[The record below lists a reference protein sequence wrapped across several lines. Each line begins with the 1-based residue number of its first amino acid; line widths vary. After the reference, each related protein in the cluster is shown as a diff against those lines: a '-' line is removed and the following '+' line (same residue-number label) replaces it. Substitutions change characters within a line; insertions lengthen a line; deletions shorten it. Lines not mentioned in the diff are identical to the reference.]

1 MNEICSSCAHKEVC
15 RYEEEFKTKYE
26 KIQEALKKVS
36 CGDLI
41 ETDVKCKHYSCGAIG
56 TIQKSPYNPL
66 SPDWTYWPWGK
77 DFNSSYNHCENCL
90 NKHQSS
96 IDIGKKLKL
105 SDKSIQQ
112 IINLQNHKAKEKTAP
127 PTSGTGG

>member
-90 NKHQSS
+90 NKHYLT
-96 IDIGKKLKL
+96 DLTTIGDTPCTFCQY
-105 SDKSIQQ
+105 SPTRVTCVA
-112 IINLQNHKAKEKTAP
+112 NN
-127 PTSGTGG
+127 TSGK

>member
-41 ETDVKCKHYSCGAIG
+41 EIDIKCKHYSCGAIG
-56 TIQKSPYNPL
+56 TIQKSPYIPL
-66 SPDWTYWPWGK
+66 VSFDWTWG
-77 DFNSSYNHCENCL
+77 NYNHCENCL
-90 NKHQSS
+90 NKHYLT
-96 IDIGKKLKL
+96 DLTTIGDTPCTFCPY
-105 SDKSIQQ
+105 SPTRVTCVA
-112 IINLQNHKAKEKTAP
+112 NN
-127 PTSGTGG
+127 TSGK